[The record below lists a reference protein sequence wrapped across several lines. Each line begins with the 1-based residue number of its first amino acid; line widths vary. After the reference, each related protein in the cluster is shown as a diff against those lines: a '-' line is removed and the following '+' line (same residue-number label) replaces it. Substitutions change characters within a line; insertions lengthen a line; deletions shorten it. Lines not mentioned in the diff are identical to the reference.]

1 MLYLANYID
10 ITSYILKGGILTL
23 EVYVA
28 TIIFSIPLGILGAL
42 IKVSSLKLLGKV
54 VDIYTWLFRGTPLL
68 LQLFFTYFGL
78 PIIGIKLS
86 PFAAAALTF
95 SLNYGAYFTEI
106 FRSGIQSI
114 DKGQYEAAKVLGMSY
129 RQTMTKIILPQA
141 FKRIIPPMCNEGIT
155 LIKDTAL
162 LAAIGLQDIL
172 RAAREIVTRDFTITP
187 FIIAAIIY
195 LIFTSVVVMAFK
207 KLEKKY
213 SVYE

>member
-1 MLYLANYID
+1 MANYID
-10 ITSYILKGGILTL
+10 ITSYILKGGLLTI

-42 IKVSSLKLLGKV
+42 IKVSSLKLLNKA

-86 PFAAAALTF
+86 PFVAAALTF

>member
-1 MLYLANYID
+1 MANYID
-10 ITSYILKGGILTL
+10 ITSYILKGGLLTI

-42 IKVSSLKLLGKV
+42 IKVSSLKVLNKA

-86 PFAAAALTF
+86 PFVAAALTF

-129 RQTMTKIILPQA
+129 KQTMTKIILPQA

>member
-1 MLYLANYID
+1 MANYID
-10 ITSYILKGGILTL
+10 ITSYILKGGLLTI

-42 IKVSSLKLLGKV
+42 IKVSSLKVLNKV

-86 PFAAAALTF
+86 PFVAAALTF

-129 RQTMTKIILPQA
+129 RQTMIKIILPQA

>member
-1 MLYLANYID
+1 MDNYID
-10 ITSYILKGGILTL
+10 ITSYILKGGLLTI

-42 IKVSSLKLLGKV
+42 IKVSSLKVLNKA

-86 PFAAAALTF
+86 PFVAAALTF

>member
-1 MLYLANYID
+1 MANYID
-10 ITSYILKGGILTL
+10 VTSYILKGGLLTI

-42 IKVSSLKLLGKV
+42 IKVSSLKILNKV

-86 PFAAAALTF
+86 PFTAAALTF

-129 RQTMTKIILPQA
+129 RQTMSKIILPQA
-141 FKRIIPPMCNEGIT
+141 FKRILPPMCNEGIT

-195 LIFTSVVVMAFK
+195 LIFTSVIVMAFK

>member
-1 MLYLANYID
+1 MANYID
-10 ITSYILKGGILTL
+10 ITSYILKGGLLTI

-42 IKVSSLKLLGKV
+42 IKVSSLKVLNKV

-86 PFAAAALTF
+86 PFVAAALTF

>member
-1 MLYLANYID
+1 MANYID
-10 ITSYILKGGILTL
+10 ITSYILKGGLLTI

-42 IKVSSLKLLGKV
+42 IKVSSLKLLNKA

-86 PFAAAALTF
+86 PFVAAALTF

-129 RQTMTKIILPQA
+129 RQTMIKIILPQA

>member
-1 MLYLANYID
+1 MANYMD
-10 ITSYILKGGILTL
+10 ITAYILQGSILTI
-23 EVYVA
+23 EVYIA

-42 IKVSSLKLLGKV
+42 IKVSNLKILNKA

-78 PIIGIKLS
+78 PIIGIRFS
-86 PFAAAALTF
+86 PFTAAALTF

-114 DKGQYEAAKVLGMSY
+114 DKGQYEAAKVLGLNY
-129 RQTMTKIILPQA
+129 RQTMSKIILPQA

-195 LIFTSVVVMAFK
+195 LIFTSVIVMAFK

>member
-1 MLYLANYID
+1 MANYID
-10 ITSYILKGGILTL
+10 ITSYILKGGLLTI

>member
-1 MLYLANYID
+1 MANYID
-10 ITSYILKGGILTL
+10 ITSYILKGGLLTI

-42 IKVSSLKLLGKV
+42 IKVSSLKVLGKA

-86 PFAAAALTF
+86 PFVAAALTF

>member
-1 MLYLANYID
+1 MTNYID
-10 ITSYILKGGILTL
+10 ITSYILKGGLLTI

-42 IKVSSLKLLGKV
+42 IKVSSLKILNKV

-86 PFAAAALTF
+86 PFVAAALTF

>member
-1 MLYLANYID
+1 MANYID
-10 ITSYILKGGILTL
+10 ITSYILKGGLLTI

-42 IKVSSLKLLGKV
+42 IKVSSLKILNKV

-86 PFAAAALTF
+86 PFVAAALTF

-129 RQTMTKIILPQA
+129 RQTMSKIILPQA

>member
-1 MLYLANYID
+1 MANYID

-42 IKVSSLKLLGKV
+42 IKVSSLKILSKA

-78 PIIGIKLS
+78 PIIGIRLS
-86 PFAAAALTF
+86 PFAAATLTF

-129 RQTMTKIILPQA
+129 RQTMSKIILPQA

-172 RAAREIVTRDFTITP
+172 RAAREIVTRDFTISP

>member
-1 MLYLANYID
+1 MANYID
-10 ITSYILKGGILTL
+10 ITSYILKGGLLTI

-42 IKVSSLKLLGKV
+42 IKVSSLKILNKV

-86 PFAAAALTF
+86 PFVAAALTF

>member
-1 MLYLANYID
+1 MD
-10 ITSYILKGGILTL
+10 ITSYILQGSILTI
-23 EVYVA
+23 EVYIA

-42 IKVSSLKLLGKV
+42 IKVSNLKILNKA

-86 PFAAAALTF
+86 PFTAAALTF

-114 DKGQYEAAKVLGMSY
+114 DKGQYEAAKVLGLNY
-129 RQTMTKIILPQA
+129 RQTMSKIILPQA

-195 LIFTSVVVMAFK
+195 LIFTSVIVMAFK

>member
-1 MLYLANYID
+1 MANYID
-10 ITSYILKGGILTL
+10 ITSYILKGGLLTI
-23 EVYVA
+23 EVYIA

-42 IKVSSLKLLGKV
+42 IKVSGSKILNKA

-86 PFAAAALTF
+86 PFTATALTF

-114 DKGQYEAAKVLGMSY
+114 DKGQYEAAKVLGMNY
-129 RQTMTKIILPQA
+129 RQTMAKVILPQA
-141 FKRIIPPMCNEGIT
+141 FKRIIPPMCNEGTT